1 MHDYCLKTFL
11 KGFGEKHRQS
21 TKVGGPKVIYIRNNF
36 TRGRSEGLK

>member
-1 MHDYCLKTFL
+1 MHDHCQKTF

-36 TRGRSEGLK
+36 ARGHSEDLK